1 MLLLTVPRPSST
13 EKHWESS
20 SEQWQWVNGHFL
32 SRLRRNFK
40 VLFGCHSSGIT
51 DERQNNKALLI
62 QNCYANGTLESRLWA
77 CRAPGVRCLTQRY
90 SYTGLSPT
98 PLSPGLNGE
107 SPMRRHCKPAA
118 WWKPNS
124 QDGAGAWL
132 KKPNKEETTLRWAAV
147 SQPAGIRPSA
157 WGLPPG
163 SFREQEGMLFS
174 PREPERDRLGGDG
187 LGLMS
192 SARRPRI
199 TPRRPALPSRPGSR
213 LSRPRRPPA
222 TSSGCSCG
230 SPPPTRDAPT
240 RARTPALAPG
250 RGWSGSSAAGRT
262 RRGAELRGGGGRGP
276 APTQSAALTIPAV
289 QFGGLRSRRT
299 APAEPPKSP
308 EA

>member
-1 MLLLTVPRPSST
+1 MGGSKST
-13 EKHWESS
+13 GRHPPKC
-20 SEQWQWVNGHFL
+20 
-32 SRLRRNFK
+32 LRTATRKF
-40 VLFGCHSSGIT
+40 ST
-51 DERQNNKALLI
+51 AR
-62 QNCYANGTLESRLWA
+62 
-77 CRAPGVRCLTQRY
+77 
-90 SYTGLSPT
+90 
-98 PLSPGLNGE
+98 
-107 SPMRRHCKPAA
+107 
-118 WWKPNS
+118 
-124 QDGAGAWL
+124 
-132 KKPNKEETTLRWAAV
+132 
-147 SQPAGIRPSA
+147 
-157 WGLPPG
+157 
-163 SFREQEGMLFS
+163 GMLFS
-174 PREPERDRLGGDG
+174 PRETERDRLGGEG

-199 TPRRPALPSRPGSR
+199 TPRRTSLPSRPGSR

-222 TSSGCSCG
+222 TSSDCSCG